1 MIFADEPTGNLDS
14 KTGGEI
20 LELLRAAAEEYD
32 QTTVMVTH
40 DAGAATI
47 ADRVLFLAD
56 GLIVNE
62 LPRSAQPEILA
73 AMASIS

>member
-1 MIFADEPTGNLDS
+1 
-14 KTGGEI
+14 
-20 LELLRAAAEEYD
+20 
-32 QTTVMVTH
+32 VTH

-47 ADRVLFLAD
+47 ADRVLFLGD

-62 LPRSAQPEILA
+62 LPTSTQPEILA